1 MSGICGVIF
10 ADQHCRLCAA
20 DIAPMIQAL
29 KMSEQGEGTTS
40 STATIGLGAQG
51 SLRCVAAVVDKVFHD
66 CPYALAFYGSLY
78 NLEELLVDKESDP
91 GTHLL
96 HLYQKEGMAFLHRL
110 RGEFALAIWDGQQE
124 TLHLA
129 TDRFRVHS
137 LLYYQDCDKLVF
149 ASRMKSLLACPLPM
163 DRTIRPA
170 AVVDVMESSYIPT
183 PETIFQEVKKLPPG
197 YVLSYRHGKVRLA
210 PYWDIN
216 FLHAAG
222 ASERELAQHL
232 KTAFTEAIAIRYA
245 AARGTDRIGA
255 FLSGGVDSSTVTG
268 VLTQVAGKPI
278 KSFSIGF
285 DEARFNEIQYARIA
299 ARAFGTEH
307 HEYFVT
313 PQDVLQVLPL
323 LLEGFDEP
331 YGNASAVPTY
341 FCAKLARDY
350 GVEVLYAGD
359 GGDEFFA
366 GNERYAVQRLFDYY
380 HCIPTWLRQSC
391 VEPGVLALAQRWN
404 WTLLRKGQKYIQ
416 RARTPYPERLCAY
429 GVFEVIPMADLL
441 ADHILETLGGSYHL
455 HAPVYYHYSQAQ
467 AQSELD
473 RQLYVDLKLAI
484 ADNDLLKV
492 TRMTEAAGVCVH
504 FPFLDHRLAEF
515 AATVPAQIKMRGRK
529 LRSFFK
535 NAYADMLPREILTKH
550 KHGFGLPIPVW
561 LRTDK
566 ALNDM
571 MHDLVLGPQTIQ
583 RGFFRKHILEQLVE
597 NHKTDETSFYGT
609 MLWNVMMLE
618 AWLRQQAI

>member
-1 MSGICGVIF
+1 
-10 ADQHCRLCAA
+10 
-20 DIAPMIQAL
+20 
-29 KMSEQGEGTTS
+29 
-40 STATIGLGAQG
+40 
-51 SLRCVAAVVDKVFHD
+51 
-66 CPYALAFYGSLY
+66 
-78 NLEELLVDKESDP
+78 
-91 GTHLL
+91 
-96 HLYQKEGMAFLHRL
+96 
-110 RGEFALAIWDGQQE
+110 
-124 TLHLA
+124 
-129 TDRFRVHS
+129 
-137 LLYYQDCDKLVF
+137 
-149 ASRMKSLLACPLPM
+149 
-163 DRTIRPA
+163 
-170 AVVDVMESSYIPT
+170 
-183 PETIFQEVKKLPPG
+183 
-197 YVLSYRHGKVRLA
+197 
-210 PYWDIN
+210 
-216 FLHAAG
+216 
-222 ASERELAQHL
+222 
-232 KTAFTEAIAIRYA
+232 
-245 AARGTDRIGA
+245 
-255 FLSGGVDSSTVTG
+255 VDSSTVTG

-313 PQDVLQVLPL
+313 PQDVLYALPL

-350 GVEVLYAGD
+350 GVDVLYAGD
-359 GGDEFFA
+359 GGDELFA

-380 HCIPTWLRQSC
+380 YCIPAWLRQSC

-404 WTLLRKGQKYIQ
+404 WTLLHKGQKYIQ

-429 GVFEVIPMADLL
+429 SVFEVIPMADLL
-441 ADHILETLGGSYHL
+441 TDHLLETLAGSYHL
-455 HAPVYYHYSQAQ
+455 HAPVHYHYGQAQ

-492 TRMTEAAGVCVH
+492 TRMTEVAGVCVH

-515 AATVPAQIKMRGRK
+515 AATVPARIKMRGRK

-535 NAYADMLPREILTKH
+535 NAYADILPQEILTKQ

-566 ALNDM
+566 ALNDL
-571 MHDLVLGPQTIQ
+571 MHDLVLGPRTLQ
-583 RGFFRKHILEQLVE
+583 RGFFRKHTLEQLVKS
-597 NHKTDETSFYGT
+597 HKTDETSFYGT
-609 MLWNVMMLE
+609 MLWNIMMLE
-618 AWLRQQAI
+618 AWLRQSVA